1 MNPLI
6 AAIPES
12 EITRFCQ
19 RWHIRELAL
28 FGSVLRSDFGP
39 DSDVD
44 VLVTFAPEADW
55 GLLEH
60 VQMQQELQALFHSKI
75 DLISRRALERSRNWL
90 LRREILSTAAPLFPR
105 RKAAYATG

>member
-1 MNPLI
+1 MNALI
-6 AAIPES
+6 AAVPDSKIA
-12 EITRFCQ
+12 RFCQ
-19 RWHIRELAL
+19 HWHIRELAL

-55 GLLEH
+55 GLMEH
-60 VQMQQELQALFHSKI
+60 VQMQQELQMLFHCKV

-90 LRREILSTAAPLFPR
+90 LRQEILSTATPLFPQSQVIH
-105 RKAAYATG
+105 AAG